1 MTIKSL
7 SLITATLLLTTNIH
21 AEEDIGEITVISANK
36 TSQSIS
42 ETTSDITVITADDI
56 EEKGYQTV
64 AQALEKQSGIIISR
78 WRNRTTYFCI
88 YERYELEVKHS
99 Y

>member
-21 AEEDIGEITVISANK
+21 ANENIGEITVVSANK
-36 TSQSIS
+36 TAQSIS
-42 ETTSDITVITADDI
+42 ETTSDITVITAEDI

-64 AQALEKQSGIIISR
+64 AQAISTQAGIQVAQSGGLGQPTSFFMISSASFL
-78 WRNRTTYFCI
+78 T
-88 YERYELEVKHS
+88 
-99 Y
+99 